1 MKKFAT
7 MIALIALLVLA
18 AVSVSALQINSATI
32 GTDTQDRMKNVSKT
46 FTVTNNDTV
55 SETVTFVSTADG
67 KYNTRFV
74 PASVDLTPG
83 QSTSVQVIADI
94 PLDFNAVEPSSSS
107 TDFLKAKPFSIGAI
121 QGKIGG
127 VVQASADLLME
138 ATNQLNIKKA
148 HVDCG
153 DKTQSLSNGDR
164 VKNLEPDT
172 KCTIE
177 IEVENRFSKNDQEDA
192 NGNGLKVGDIEFNT
206 IDIQAKTQTSR
217 DLDVNEDDS
226 IDGLSADDK
235 DSVTLSFDIAEDVS
249 EGTYTVDLF
258 VKGRDDNG
266 AFHGEHWDIKLEVK
280 RLTHDLQIR
289 SASISPQRISACD
302 GGQVHVNTRL
312 LNMGKRDE
320 DAAAVELDVPDVK
333 YSKKVTDIALDKDDS
348 TSTNFAF
355 EVPAKTKAGLYRATL
370 NTFFDNT
377 APSNSQA
384 LEFTVDKCDEEQ
396 QNVSMVI
403 QPSQTGQTGSNAQT
417 GSQQTAPT
425 SSSGA
430 VAVPRAR
437 VSSTG
442 GFTDSSS
449 YLWLLGGLGVV
460 MLVII
465 VALLMVAF
473 RKPRQDIM

>member
-32 GTDTQDRMKNVSKT
+32 GTDTQDRMKNVSQT
-46 FTVTNNDTV
+46 FTVTNNDTIAE
-55 SETVTFVSTADG
+55 SVTFASTADG
-67 KYNTRFV
+67 KYAVRFV

-83 QSTSVQVIADI
+83 QSTSVQVIANI
-94 PLDFNAVEPSSSS
+94 PLDFNAVEPASSL
-107 TDFLKAKPFSIGAI
+107 TDFLKAKPFVIGAI
-121 QGKIGG
+121 QGKISG
-127 VVQASADLLME
+127 VVQASADLLMQ
-138 ATNQLNIKKA
+138 AANQLNIKKA

-153 DKTQSLSNGDR
+153 DKTQSLSDGDR
-164 VKNLEPDT
+164 VKNLVPDT
-172 KCTIE
+172 KCTLE
-177 IEVENRFSKNDQEDA
+177 IEVENRFSKNDQNDA
-192 NGNGLKVGDIEFNT
+192 NGNGLLVGDIQFNT
-206 IDIQAKTQTSR
+206 IDIQAKTQSSR
-217 DLDVNEDDS
+217 DLDLNEDDS
-226 IDGLSADDK
+226 IDGLSANDK

-249 EGTYTVDLF
+249 EGTYTVDIF

-320 DAAAVELDVPDVK
+320 DSAAIELDVPDVK
-333 YSKKVTDIALDKDDS
+333 FTKKVEDITLDKDDS

-403 QPSQTGQTGSNAQT
+403 QPQTGQTGSNAQT
-417 GSQQTAPT
+417 GSQQTSPT

-449 YLWLLGGLGVV
+449 YLWLLGGLGIV